1 MLTDF
6 VICFHK
12 MDVDIGLSVYVAF
25 RGIDETTG
33 FSSLPNTKT
42 LTDVFTLLGK
52 AVFRTKA
59 L

>member
-1 MLTDF
+1 
-6 VICFHK
+6 